1 LHRRSESL
9 FEEINA
15 RIRQAFEETSGRALE
30 SCREQIQTLVQ
41 PHVAQA
47 EAAVH
52 RLAGGRLLLDAALT
66 LQQDRIRA
74 SADEAF
80 AESMARFRE
89 NLGSVEQILQE
100 SAQSVMERHLSELE
114 SKADDLKRHAVD
126 EMLKSAEWYEK
137 KAQTQLQHLSDKATE
152 QTGAHL
158 REKAGEISSLFAG
171 ELNHSSQ
178 NFVHHTQ
185 TQLDEVVRD
194 SFERARM
201 LYAEAAD
208 TTSAAFTDEIQRTA
222 RTELDGVSEEL
233 QKSAAATRTQM
244 EAAHVEL
251 TQRVT
256 SEQEDFLRRF
266 EARMSGAMDVG
277 IAEARQRAHAEVAPL
292 LESWKTAASAHQA
305 ELHGNYAKI
314 SDEATEG
321 YRSRLE
327 NVSNSWMVA
336 TVTTLDHRSRE
347 VITQIAGTAEE
358 RLRETCAQVFAGVGD
373 VLRERLQQI
382 AASLTVPAEPPKQ

>member
-1 LHRRSESL
+1 LEGQAQRLETAVTHAHAAGEKLEHFASRIETEQQQALTGFQSQLDDVLSLHRNELHRRSESL

-15 RIRQAFEETSGRALE
+15 RIRQAFEETSGRTLE
-30 SCREQIQTLVQ
+30 SCREQIQSLVQ
-41 PHVAQA
+41 PHISQA
-47 EAAVH
+47 EEAVH
-52 RLAGGRLLLDAALT
+52 RLAGGRSLLDAALT
-66 LQQDRIRA
+66 LQQDRIRT

-100 SAQSVMERHLSELE
+100 SAQSVSERSLSELE
-114 SKADDLKRHAVD
+114 SKASDLKRHTVD

-201 LYAEAAD
+201 LFAEAAD
-208 TTSAAFTDEIQRTA
+208 TTEDAGGESAA
-222 RTELDGVSEEL
+222 
-233 QKSAAATRTQM
+233 
-244 EAAHVEL
+244 
-251 TQRVT
+251 
-256 SEQEDFLRRF
+256 
-266 EARMSGAMDVG
+266 GAMPDALLGVVRDGDIHPCIG
-277 IAEARQRAHAEVAPL
+277 IFHEKPVRSRFRYRFGQSSRPVVHFEEFIRTPP
-292 LESWKTAASAHQA
+292 STAALAADCDCLPGQTKTCEKCASS
-305 ELHGNYAKI
+305 E
-314 SDEATEG
+314 
-321 YRSRLE
+321 RSRDAE
-327 NVSNSWMVA
+327 GHWHTQK
-336 TVTTLDHRSRE
+336 TVRE
-347 VITQIAGTAEE
+347 SGRVP
-358 RLRETCAQVFAGVGD
+358 RLRAKRPATC
-373 VLRERLQQI
+373 R
-382 AASLTVPAEPPKQ
+382 